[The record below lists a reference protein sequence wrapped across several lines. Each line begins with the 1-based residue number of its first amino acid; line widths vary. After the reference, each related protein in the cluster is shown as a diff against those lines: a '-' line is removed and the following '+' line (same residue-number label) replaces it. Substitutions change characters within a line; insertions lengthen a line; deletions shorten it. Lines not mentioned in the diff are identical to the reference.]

1 MSYKQIGIVGGVG
14 PSATVLY
21 YQQIIEGYRDR
32 IGGTHYPEILIHSL
46 DLGEINEYFYAND
59 LKSLS
64 DKLVQTVKGLEKA
77 GCGFALLACNTMH
90 MVFDRVQ
97 QRVNVPMVSIVDAV
111 LEEVKRHRVK
121 RVGIMGTTF
130 IMLSDIYR
138 GPLERLRIECVQ
150 LDEDEQV
157 WIMEAILGDLQ
168 HPNIPEETVSRL
180 MRDVENLGTQ
190 GAEAVILACTDL
202 PVAIREEHSP
212 VLLLDTT
219 KIHVKATLDFAL
231 GKNE

>member
-1 MSYKQIGIVGGVG
+1 MSYKQIGIVGGVA

-32 IGGTHYPEILIHSL
+32 VGGAHYPEILIHSL

-90 MVFDRVQ
+90 MVFDQVQ
-97 QRVNVPMVSIVDAV
+97 QSVNVPMVSIVDAV

-138 GPLERLRIECVQ
+138 GPLELAGIECVQ
-150 LDEDEQV
+150 PDEDEQD

-180 MRDVENLGTQ
+180 LKNVERLGAQ
-190 GAEAVILACTDL
+190 GAEKVILACTDL
-202 PVAIREEHSP
+202 PVGIREENSP
-212 VLLLDTT
+212 VPLLDTT

>member
-1 MSYKQIGIVGGVG
+1 MSYTKIGIVGGVG

-46 DLGEINEYFYAND
+46 DLGEINEYFYADD
-59 LKSLS
+59 LESLS
-64 DKLVQTVKGLEKA
+64 NKLVQAVNGLEKA
-77 GCGFALLACNTMH
+77 GCGFAVIACNAMH

-97 QRVNVPMVSIVDAV
+97 QRANVPMVSIIDAV
-111 LEEVKRHRVK
+111 LAEVKRHRIK
-121 RVGIMGTTF
+121 RVGIMGTIF
-130 IMLSDIYR
+130 IMRSEIYR
-138 GPLERLRIECVQ
+138 GPLKLAGIECVQ
-150 LDEDEQV
+150 PDKDEQD
-157 WIMEAILGDLQ
+157 WIMEAIQGDLQ

-180 MRDVENLGTQ
+180 MQDVEHLGTRR
-190 GAEAVILACTDL
+190 AEAVILACTDL
-202 PVAIREEHSP
+202 PVAISEEHSP
-212 VLLLDTT
+212 VPLLDTT